1 MKDGKTLLCP
11 MIIVGVLCVVAM
23 IAGLFLWGPAKDTD
37 NEPDKEV
44 SFFDLRD
51 EKSIE
56 DAGLKVSPDGS
67 YKIDTANAYGYNGEA
82 SLKVKG
88 EKVSSVSFTTTLFSG
103 EMLTAEEAN
112 AKVKAFVNA
121 YSQDHGFTSEAE
133 PVLVQFTSDDLY
145 QNCPDDKYEALIQG
159 YVMFERSYRDSEGVL
174 WILQVY
180 SPKDNVLVG
189 TINKYPDDSGYA
201 DFVPQEIIQKEVVE

>member
-37 NEPDKEV
+37 DGIQGKGSIFAFQDKK
-44 SFFDLRD
+44 SL
-51 EKSIE
+51 EK
-56 DAGLKVSPDGS
+56 AGLKVSPDGS
-67 YKIDTANAYGYNGEA
+67 YKISETKAFGYEG
-82 SLKVKG
+82 STSVKVKD
-88 EKVSSVSFTTTLFSG
+88 ESVSSISFTTTLFA
-103 EMLTAEEAN
+103 EELLTAKEAK
-112 AKVKAFVNA
+112 ARVEAFVDA
-121 YSQDHGFTSEAE
+121 YSKEHGFTSEDE
-133 PVLVQFTSDDLY
+133 PVLVQFTSDEQYKD
-145 QNCPDDKYEALIQG
+145 CPDDKYEALIQG
-159 YVMFERSYRDSEGVL
+159 YVMFERSYRDSESIL
-174 WILQVY
+174 WILQIY